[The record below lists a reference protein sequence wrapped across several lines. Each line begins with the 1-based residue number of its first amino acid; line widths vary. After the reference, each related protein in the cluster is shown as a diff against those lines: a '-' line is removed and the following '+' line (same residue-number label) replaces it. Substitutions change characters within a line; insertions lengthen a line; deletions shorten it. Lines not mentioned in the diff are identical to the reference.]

1 MFYMDKKK
9 KPTIDEIKKSL
20 GLDKCSVIHPPV
32 TIKKDGKH
40 LYYVA
45 GFSFPLRWETIE
57 RLQIAP
63 QRILEEID
71 REEWN
76 RPPST

>member
-1 MFYMDKKK
+1 MYYMDIKK

-20 GLDKCSVIHPPV
+20 GLDKYSVIHPPV

-45 GFSFPLRWETIE
+45 GYSLPLKWETIE
-57 RLQIAP
+57 RLQIP
-63 QRILEEID
+63 SQRIISEID

-76 RPPST
+76 SY